1 VFRSICTALTLGGT
15 GLGFDAIL
23 LIADFGQPTPEFT
36 DKHLSYQWLDA
47 RWMYDTARALD
58 VLLCA
63 GFTCP
68 SLGAGLTPEHTQH
81 TARTA
86 SGPYYAWQATM
97 DSGPGRLDPLRVNDP
112 PCSWLNTRRGR
123 AAPCSCWATMVA

>member
-1 VFRSICTALTLGGT
+1 MSLKRSEAYDIPVFRSICAALTLGGT

-58 VLLCA
+58 VPLCA
-63 GFTCP
+63 SFPCP
-68 SLGAGLTPEHTQH
+68 SLGAGLTPEHTH
-81 TARTA
+81 GENGFWAILCP
-86 SGPYYAWQATM
+86 SGNDGLGT
-97 DSGPGRLDPLRVNDP
+97 RPLR
-112 PCSWLNTRRGR
+112 S
-123 AAPCSCWATMVA
+123 VAS